1 MQKQALSLLIR
12 LFLHYFSRRLN
23 CYDMCVDPR
32 VDREK
37 NLPEYNK
44 GFIKVKNMDKL
55 MDLIMSPN
63 PNKPNFNN
71 QNQEENNDR

>member
-1 MQKQALSLLIR
+1 MLKENLKELYEKASLEIDAQNLFEADRIIKELVNEDLI
-12 LFLHYFSRRLN
+12 
-23 CYDMCVDPR
+23 
-32 VDREK
+32 
-37 NLPEYNK
+37 EYNK

-71 QNQEENNDR
+71 QN